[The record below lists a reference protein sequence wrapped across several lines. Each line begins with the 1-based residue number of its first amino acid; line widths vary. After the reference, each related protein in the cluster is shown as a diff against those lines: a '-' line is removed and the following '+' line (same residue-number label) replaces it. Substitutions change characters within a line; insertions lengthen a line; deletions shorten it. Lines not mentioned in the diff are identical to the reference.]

1 MSACQAIERLK
12 ELEEDLKRI
21 ESLLMRNLAS
31 LQQRRKEIAS
41 LRSDLVPIVP
51 RQETGTSVFLPL
63 ADVEKNHILLVV
75 RHLGVIQG
83 AEVLGIG
90 KTTVYRKLKEWGF
103 SRLCDGEPEQEGE
116 ERVLPL

>member
-1 MSACQAIERLK
+1 MSVCQAIERLK

-21 ESLLMRNLAS
+21 ESLLMRNLAA
-31 LQQRRKEIAS
+31 LEQRRKEIAS
-41 LRSDLVPIVP
+41 LRSNLLPTVPN
-51 RQETGTSVFLPL
+51 ETGASIFLSL
-63 ADVEKNHILLVV
+63 ADVEKNHILFAA
-75 RHLGVIQG
+75 RHLGVVKA

-103 SRLCDGEPEQEGE
+103 SRLCAGEPEQEGE